1 MRHIVQQA
9 IKNMEEKLIDIFT
22 DYSEIVIDNLFEG
35 DNELLKEIP
44 LVKTINSVIQFKNSL
59 DEKIF
64 IKKITQFLYTLKD
77 IPQEKKIEMISKVD
91 HSETYKQRV
100 GEKLL
105 EILNRIESD
114 LKPTII
120 GNLFRA
126 FIKEE
131 IDYQTFLR
139 LSFIVEKTFAQDFII
154 IKEHND
160 KGELYSADANLIMS
174 SELFEVGI
182 GTWEKQT
189 GPQAIGK
196 VTEIGM
202 FLVRD
207 L

>member
-1 MRHIVQQA
+1 
-9 IKNMEEKLIDIFT
+9 MEEKLIDIFT
-22 DYSEIVIDNLFEG
+22 DYSEIVIDNIFDG

-64 IKKITQFLYTLKD
+64 IKKITNFLHSLKD
-77 IPQEKKIEMISKVD
+77 IPQERKLEMISTVD
-91 HSETYKQRV
+91 NSKTYKQRV

-126 FIKEE
+126 FINEE
-131 IDYQTFLR
+131 IDYETFLR
-139 LSFIVEKTFAQDFII
+139 LSFIVEKSFTQDFLI
-154 IKEHND
+154 IKEHNE
-160 KGELYSADANLIMS
+160 KGELYSDDAKLIMS

-182 GTWEKQT
+182 GTWEKQP
-189 GPQAIGK
+189 GPQPVGK
-196 VTEIGM
+196 VSEVGR